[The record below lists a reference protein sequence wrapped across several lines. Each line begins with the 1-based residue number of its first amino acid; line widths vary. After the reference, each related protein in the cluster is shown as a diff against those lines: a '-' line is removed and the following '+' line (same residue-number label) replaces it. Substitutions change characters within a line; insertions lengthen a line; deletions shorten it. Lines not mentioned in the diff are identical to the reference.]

1 MALAAGMDEEGS
13 VKAAAGAAERSEQ
26 SGEPLQ
32 VPTGYAK
39 RPPEA
44 GARDER
50 RNLEPVPNCIALV
63 RAGSYRAGTGPVE
76 KEEGPHASYTGEG
89 GTSSIRLRVKG
100 CMALRRISQ

>member
-1 MALAAGMDEEGS
+1 MALAAGMGEEGS

-39 RPPEA
+39 KPPEA
-44 GARDER
+44 GALDKR

-63 RAGSYRAGTGPVE
+63 RSGSYGAGTGPAE
-76 KEEGPHASYTGEG
+76 KEQGPQASYTGEG
-89 GTSSIRLRVKG
+89 GDFLHPAEREEW
-100 CMALRRISQ
+100 MALKRICQ